1 MADTVNYNEIR
12 RGLNVELDGDAY
24 QIVDFKHVYMQQR
37 APTLTLKVRQLRSG
51 KVFERNLPGSQ
62 RLTVAEVEQTEAQY
76 LYNDGD
82 SYVFMD
88 TETFDQFPLTPDQI
102 GDQSRFLKEGESITI
117 VAFKGEPVSI
127 ELATTVD
134 LEVIDTPPA
143 FKGDTASSGRKPA
156 TLATGAQVKVPMHV
170 DRWAGRQG
178 GHAHGR
184 VPVAG
189 ELAPGGPRGFAKGH
203 EARLPEGRREVWRPS
218 RYPGV
223 RVMAVYTVSQVTR
236 YIKESL
242 GTGRPARRPV
252 GERRGVQRRPVSGRP
267 HLLLAQGGQH
277 RSCAASCSATAAG
290 PSTLQTGPP
299 SRPTG
304 AFPSTRLGATCS
316 ASSTWRAPRA
326 WASAT
331 WSWSGSSSGSRTR
344 ASSSRAASARCLS
357 SRSASA

>member
-134 LEVIDTPPA
+134 LEVIDTPPP
-143 FKGDTASSGRKPA
+143 FKGDTASSGAQAGHAGDR
-156 TLATGAQVKVPMHV
+156 GAGEGAHA
-170 DRWAGRQG
+170 RHRRAGRQG
-178 GHAHGR
+178 RHPHGR

-189 ELAPGGPRGFAKGH
+189 ELAPGGPQGFA
-203 EARLPEGRREVWRPS
+203 R
-218 RYPGV
+218 
-223 RVMAVYTVSQVTR
+223 
-236 YIKESL
+236 
-242 GTGRPARRPV
+242 GTKQGC
-252 GERRGVQRRPVSGRP
+252 RRG
-267 HLLLAQGGQH
+267 
-277 RSCAASCSATAAG
+277 AA
-290 PSTLQTGPP
+290 
-299 SRPTG
+299 
-304 AFPSTRLGATCS
+304 RLGAPH
-316 ASSTWRAPRA
+316 AIPE
-326 WASAT
+326 
-331 WSWSGSSSGSRTR
+331 
-344 ASSSRAASARCLS
+344 
-357 SRSASA
+357 